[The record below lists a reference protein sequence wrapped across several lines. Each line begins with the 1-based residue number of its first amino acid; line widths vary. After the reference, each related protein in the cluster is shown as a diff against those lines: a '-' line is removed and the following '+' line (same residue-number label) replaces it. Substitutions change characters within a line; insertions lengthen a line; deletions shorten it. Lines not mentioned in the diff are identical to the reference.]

1 MSRAILPLVGGLLAC
16 GFLVAC
22 APVCDDCFKI
32 EIGQYDGT
40 WTECCTY
47 ERQAQAD
54 VVLVRITR
62 APGDT
67 YRAGL
72 GAACTWETVAGAYPA
87 PIVTLD
93 AELLDST
100 STFNVDFSEGDDQVV
115 LGIDCQP
122 ARPEP
127 QYPDALL
134 YLKDPDLAAQFDPEG
149 YADDAAVLRI
159 VADLVTP

>member
-1 MSRAILPLVGGLLAC
+1 MVPVGRLGPLVCAAGLLS
-16 GFLVAC
+16 GC
-22 APVCDDCFKI
+22 AAVCDDCFSI
-32 EIGQYDGT
+32 EVGQYDGT

-54 VVLVRITR
+54 VVLVAITR
-62 APGDT
+62 VTGDA

-93 AELLDST
+93 AELVDST
-100 STFNVDFSEGDDQVV
+100 STFNVDFSEEQDRVV
-115 LGIDCQP
+115 LGVDCQP

-127 QYPDALL
+127 QYPDVVL
-134 YLKDPDLAAQFDPEG
+134 YLKDPDLGTQFDPEG
-149 YADDAAVLRI
+149 YADDEATLLI
-159 VADLVTP
+159 VPEVVTR